1 MNRFQYPFLLIGLA
15 VLLLSACQS
24 ETSTSS
30 ENASATTASRL
41 GEVDFTVTSAS
52 TEALAA
58 FEKGLL
64 LLHSFEYEDARE
76 AFQEAQ
82 ELDSDFAM
90 AYWGEAMTHNH
101 SLWARQDYEA
111 ATEAL
116 AKLAATAEQRIAK
129 APTGLERDF
138 LKAVHVLYGEG
149 AKYERDQAYAEFME
163 ELYRKYPENQ
173 EVAAFYSLSL
183 LGSVNSGRDEETYG
197 KGAIIAKGVL
207 EENPHHPGALHYL
220 IHSYD
225 DPEHA
230 HLAKKAA
237 DSYANVAPDAAH
249 ALHMPSHIYVAMGMW
264 KEVVASNIDSYDA
277 SLKRMERKQLDN
289 DARSYHALHWL
300 MYGYLQQGRLEE
312 VNQIMKNMQKYT
324 AELPSKRARAY
335 LISMKGNYL
344 AETGDW
350 THPYADIPVKDE
362 DLSLVVRATE
372 QYIAARKAH
381 QDDQVTA
388 LRDTIEAMAREREKA
403 ALLVGDSGI
412 ALCNAA
418 GWTSNA
424 PNQLDVDQAHV
435 LEMQLRGLLADLEK
449 RTADADRWL
458 AKAAELENRISYS
471 YGPPV
476 IIDPSSELYASWL
489 YRQDRYKEALEQYE
503 YALERGPRRVKA
515 LLGKR
520 ETLIALDRLSE
531 AAQVEAT
538 LLEIE
543 QAGREMQLSEG
554 AGGGS

>member
-1 MNRFQYPFLLIGLA
+1 MNRFQYLFLLIGLA
-15 VLLLSACQS
+15 VLLLNACQS

-111 ATEAL
+111 GTEAL
-116 AKLAATAEQRIAK
+116 AKLAATPEQRIAK

-207 EENPHHPGALHYL
+207 EENPNHPGALHYL

-237 DSYANVAPDAAH
+237 DSYADVAPDAAH

-277 SLKRMERKQLDN
+277 SLKRMERKQLDH

-312 VNQIMKNMQKYT
+312 VDQIMEDMQKYT
-324 AELPSKRARAY
+324 ADLPSKRARAY

-381 QDDQVTA
+381 QNGDLNA
-388 LRDTIEAMAREREKA
+388 LRDTIDAMARKREKA

-435 LEMQLRGLLADLEK
+435 LEMQLRGLRADLEK
-449 RTADADRWL
+449 RTEDADRWL
-458 AKAAELENRISYS
+458 AKAADLENTISYS

-476 IIDPSSELYASWL
+476 IVDPSSELYAFWL
-489 YRQDRYKEALEQYE
+489 FRQKRYGEALEQYE

-520 ETLIALDRLSE
+520 ETLLAMDRLSE
-531 AAQVEAT
+531 AAKVEAT